1 MITKY
6 YLTERAKHPVN
17 LSQGTTINFEL
28 CSVSAGMY
36 LGVFSTDDASIIEAL
51 TPIVAD
57 PKSGITEIDK
67 AEYNQMIGKKKPLH
81 SSLTTLEQPTNLQQV
96 ILAGPPKEAEA
107 VEPVEQE
114 DGDER
119 ESTFTKDE
127 LSEVSALS
135 EDIGE
140 EASEAVS
147 EYATSYRQLAEFT
160 GESEDKLKDLAKTE
174 GAPKRDP
181 KKGHNVD
188 AWVAYL
194 KD

>member
-36 LGVFSTDDASIIEAL
+36 LGVFSTDDAEIIEAL
-51 TPIVAD
+51 KPIISN

-67 AEYNQMIGKKKPLH
+67 AEYNQMVGKKKPLH

-96 ILAGPPKEAEA
+96 ILAGPPQEAPV
-107 VEPVEQE
+107 VEHVGQE
-114 DGDER
+114 DGEEK
-119 ESTFTKDE
+119 ESLFTKEE

-147 EYATSYRQLAEFT
+147 EFATSYRQLAEFT
-160 GESEDKLKDLAKTE
+160 GESEDKLKDLAKEE